1 MNKKMSFAPNSGL
14 PTGLGGSPLGALT
27 PIGSAL
33 GGLGGSLVSGVAGQ
47 LDSLAGLAGHVDT
60 AQRAMPLAQTGF
72 PLAEKTPG
80 VLAEAINGGANPAR
94 PTQLNRYV
102 TLDKPLGPD
111 VLPVGAAV
119 VDEHVNRLPEI
130 HLDLLPHRHN
140 RRPEDPIGQQ
150 VKIRFDQQLR
160 PSTPVRRFSWASRL
174 SLLLSVVACTVMT
187 GCSAVDSQAL
197 DRRPDPTARY
207 LIWAQGD
214 KPTRTLYFAQRVIDA
229 LSSNPVRHV
238 DLMIVYE
245 APKEPYS
252 VVRQLLVNCAT
263 DQYSELANVT
273 IYRDGRT
280 SRIAE
285 RGNHPLVPQFAKFSC
300 GPAGALTLENGF
312 VNMGPLLDNQLIDWA
327 WMYPWKDGQRP
338 PEAKATPEQ
347 TARMLKKLDEVD
359 TAAHKT
365 YDNARQDVIEKSGEI
380 ARLGTRPPGMSSQ
393 INHEPPH
400 PCGGPGPG
408 EVVVGQMPATN
419 GVGAIPLCASQ

>member
-1 MNKKMSFAPNSGL
+1 MSFAPNGGL

-33 GGLGGSLVSGVAGQ
+33 GGHGGSLTSGVAGQ
-47 LDSLAGLAGHVDT
+47 LGSLAGLARHVDPV
-60 AQRAMPLAQTGF
+60 QPAMQLAQTGF
-72 PLAEKTPG
+72 SLMDKTPG
-80 VLAEAINGGANPAR
+80 AVAEAINGAGSPAHL
-94 PTQLNRYV
+94 TQLNRYV
-102 TLDKPLGPD
+102 TLDTPPGPD
-111 VLPVGAAV
+111 VLPVSAVV
-119 VDEHVNRLPEI
+119 VDEHVNRMPEI
-130 HLDLLPHRHN
+130 HLDLLSRRHDLP
-140 RRPEDPIGQQ
+140 PEELI
-150 VKIRFDQQLR
+150 DQQAR
-160 PSTPVRRFSWASRL
+160 RSTLVRRSSWVNRL
-174 SLLLSVVACTVMT
+174 SLLLSAVACTVIT
-187 GCSAVDSQAL
+187 GCSAVDSQTL
-197 DRRPDPTARY
+197 EQRPDPTARY

-252 VVRQLLVNCAT
+252 VVRQLLVNCT
-263 DQYSELANVT
+263 TGQYSELANAT

-280 SRIAE
+280 SRIVE

-300 GPAGALTLENGF
+300 GPVGELTLDNGF
-312 VNMGPLLDNQLIDWA
+312 VKMGPLLDNQLINWA

-347 TARMLKKLDEVD
+347 AAQMLKKLDEVD
-359 TAAHKT
+359 KAAFKT
-365 YDNARQDVIEKSGEI
+365 YDKERQDVIEKSGEI
-380 ARLGTRPPGMSSQ
+380 AKLGTRPPGMSNQ
-393 INHEPPH
+393 INHGPPH

-419 GVGAIPLCASQ
+419 GVGAIALCMSQ